1 MGLPISK
8 KFVRLM
14 GGDIAVS
21 SRVGVGTT
29 FKFDL
34 PCVVGETPKAE
45 VVDTPRSV
53 VGLAPDQPSYRIL
66 VVEDIKVNR
75 MMLVKMLTTVGFE
88 VREAVNGQ
96 EAVELWE
103 SWNPDLIWM
112 DIQMPV
118 MDGLEATKRIKAHP
132 KGRDTPIL
140 ALTASAF
147 DRDREIILA
156 AGCDD
161 YLSKPFKQEAIFEK
175 MAELMGVTYIYEEA
189 SVSQQGASGG
199 KLSSSPEAA
208 LTSEALAVMP
218 AEWLSKMHQAAR
230 ALDELVVLQLIE
242 QVPPEHGS
250 VANSLKDLVDNFR
263 LDVIVDLTVG
273 NG

>member
-1 MGLPISK
+1 
-8 KFVRLM
+8 
-14 GGDIAVS
+14 
-21 SRVGVGTT
+21 
-29 FKFDL
+29 
-34 PCVVGETPKAE
+34 
-45 VVDTPRSV
+45 
-53 VGLAPDQPSYRIL
+53 
-66 VVEDIKVNR
+66 
-75 MMLVKMLTTVGFE
+75 
-88 VREAVNGQ
+88 
-96 EAVELWE
+96 
-103 SWNPDLIWM
+103 M